1 MENYT
6 FVKNVK
12 GGLSFTL
19 ESWNMQL
26 APRTFTIKHNIEQ
39 IVVPRDYALGLFAS
53 SSALDMYKSGY
64 FTINNFSDLKKQAKE
79 LGLYADEG
87 IADVLTVKD
96 IEKII
101 KTNNDKALDKLIA
114 NGTKV
119 EMDNLV
125 IVARENF
132 SELTSNVISK
142 IEKACGAELRIE

>member
-1 MENYT
+1 M
-6 FVKNVK
+6 
-12 GGLSFTL
+12 
-19 ESWNMQL
+19 
-26 APRTFTIKHNIEQ
+26 
-39 IVVPRDYALGLFAS
+39 
-53 SSALDMYKSGY
+53 
-64 FTINNFSDLKKQAKE
+64 
-79 LGLYADEG
+79 
-87 IADVLTVKD
+87 LTVKD